1 MPFAVRSSR
10 METKHSPLI
19 LDLAPGFYVLMAAA
33 LLLVP
38 IRWLLSWIIA
48 AAVHELCHYI
58 MVLLVGG
65 KVQGLCIS
73 GLGAR
78 MRAVIGSN
86 WKEVFCVAAGPVGGL
101 LLLFTARWTPRLAL
115 CGLVQSVYNLIP
127 VYPLDG
133 GRIVSGVLERV
144 FPRYHKGITA
154 GVDTASVCILTTV
167 CVYLMVVW
175 KLGVLPLILLVS
187 ILLQKRIIKIPCKA
201 GRLRV
206 Q

>member
-1 MPFAVRSSR
+1 

-19 LDLAPGFYVLMAAA
+19 LDLAPGFYVLLAAA

-101 LLLFTARWTPRLAL
+101 LLLFTARWTPCLAL
-115 CGLVQSVYNLIP
+115 CGLIQSAYNLIP
-127 VYPLDG
+127 IYPLDG
-133 GRIVSGVLERV
+133 GRIVGGVLKLV
-144 FPRYHKGITA
+144 FPRYHKGITTV
-154 GVDTASVCILTTV
+154 VDTATMFVMIAGG
-167 CVYLMVVW
+167 VYLMIIW
-175 KLGVLPLILLVS
+175 KLGILPLILMVS
-187 ILLQKRIIKIPCKA
+187 ILSQKRIIKIPCKA